1 MQPPAHRVA
10 ASSAYGIGYPQ
21 VFAPRTTGVVSPG
34 PSPGPN
40 PSPNP
45 DPNQIVAPHAT
56 GVARAKELFDA
67 LTTLFD
73 EAESKELRRAA
84 AEAGDEEV
92 TVWPHT
98 RLALIRTL
106 TLT

>member
-1 MQPPAHRVA
+1 M
-10 ASSAYGIGYPQ
+10 
-21 VFAPRTTGVVSPG
+21 
-34 PSPGPN
+34 
-40 PSPNP
+40 
-45 DPNQIVAPHAT
+45 
-56 GVARAKELFDA
+56 ARAKELFDA

-92 TVWPHT
+92 TVWPDT
-98 RLALIRTL
+98 RLALILTL

>member
-1 MQPPAHRVA
+1 V
-10 ASSAYGIGYPQ
+10 
-21 VFAPRTTGVVSPG
+21 
-34 PSPGPN
+34 
-40 PSPNP
+40 
-45 DPNQIVAPHAT
+45 VAPHAT

-73 EAESKELRRAA
+73 EAEASAASRAA

-92 TVWPHT
+92 AVWPHT
-98 RLALIRTL
+98 RLALSLSL